1 MLGTGPG
8 MGPAIDRA
16 ALLAAARA
24 VRPFAY
30 APYSR
35 HLVGAAVLD
44 EQGRIHVGVNV
55 ENAAYPVG
63 TCAEAGAL
71 AAMVAAGGRR
81 CYAAAV
87 VGPGDRPC
95 VPCGACRQRLAE
107 FAASAQTLV
116 LSTGETGLAQ
126 DSTVGALLPEA
137 FSLTAS

>member
-1 MLGTGPG
+1 M
-8 MGPAIDRA
+8 RE
-16 ALLAAARA
+16 ALLDAARA
-24 VRPFAY
+24 VRPRAY

-63 TCAEAGAL
+63 SCAETGAL

-81 CYAAAV
+81 LCAVAV
-87 VGPGDRPC
+87 VGPGETAC

-107 FAASAQTLV
+107 FAACAQV
-116 LSTGETGLAQ
+116 PVFAAGEHGVERTF
-126 DSTVGALLPEA
+126 TVGGLLPDA
-137 FSLTAS
+137 FALAPGDA